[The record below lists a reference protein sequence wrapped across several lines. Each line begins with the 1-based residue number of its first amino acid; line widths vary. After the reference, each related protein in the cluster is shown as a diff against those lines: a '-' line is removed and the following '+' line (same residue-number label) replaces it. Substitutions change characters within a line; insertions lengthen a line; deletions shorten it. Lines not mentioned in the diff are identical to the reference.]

1 MRTIRIYTSQDLS
14 PGQSV
19 LLDDDTHRHVVKVL
33 RMHEGDELALFNGD
47 DCEYDAQIIRADK
60 KNLVVEILEV
70 QAVERESELDVTL
83 CVALL
88 KGEAMDFAVQKSV
101 ELGVKRIVPFD
112 CARAER
118 RLCGERATKRMQH
131 WQKIIISA
139 AQQCGRT
146 RLPKLV
152 DPQDFA
158 DVLNEQAALKL
169 LLSPHHDQMRAL
181 PSRPESVALL
191 IGPEGGFEVQEV
203 DAAMSAGWQ
212 ALQLGPRILRADTA
226 VVTAL
231 SVMQAQYGDLL

>member
-19 LLDDDTHRHVVKVL
+19 LLDEDAHRHVVKVL
-33 RMHEGDELALFNGD
+33 RMREGDGLALFNGD
-47 DCEYDAQIIRADK
+47 GSEYDAQIIRADK
-60 KNLVVEILEV
+60 KNLEVEILKA
-70 QAVERESELDVTL
+70 QAVERESELNVTL

-118 RLCGERATKRMQH
+118 RLSGERAAKRMQH

-146 RLPKLV
+146 HLPELV
-152 DPQDFA
+152 EPQDFI
-158 DVLNEQAALKL
+158 DVLNEQADLRL
-169 LLSPHHDQMRAL
+169 LLSPHHDQLRTL
-181 PSRPESVALL
+181 PPRPDSVALL
-191 IGPEGGFEVQEV
+191 IGPEGGFEGQEV
-203 DAAMSAGWQ
+203 DAAIAAGWQ

-231 SVMQAQYGDLL
+231 AVMQAQYGDLL